1 MATDDPQIQQLGQVI
16 TALQDALSQS
26 EEREA
31 QLKAELE
38 AVKQDNLRLAEANI
52 QLQKQMQEQEQSKPK
67 SKSESRSSA
76 LSVTAKVYGGGR
88 PIGSNAE
95 LSKVNNQNIG
105 WFD

>member
-1 MATDDPQIQQLGQVI
+1 MATDDPQIQQLEQVI
-16 TALQDALSQS
+16 IALQDALSQS

-38 AVKQDNLRLAEANI
+38 AVKQDNLRLAEANL
-52 QLQKQMQEQEQSKPK
+52 QLQKQMQEQEQSKPE
-67 SKSESRSSA
+67 SKCSA
-76 LSVTAKVYGGGR
+76 LSVSAPPKVYRRGR
-88 PIGSNAE
+88 PVASNAE

>member
-1 MATDDPQIQQLGQVI
+1 METDDPHIQQLGQVI

-38 AVKQDNLRLAEANI
+38 AVKQDNLRLAEDNLRLQQ
-52 QLQKQMQEQEQSKPK
+52 QLQELQSP
-67 SKSESRSSA
+67 A
-76 LSVTAKVYGGGR
+76 LPVPQKVYGRGR
-88 PIGSNAE
+88 PIGSNTE
-95 LSKVNNQNIG
+95 LSKINNQNIG